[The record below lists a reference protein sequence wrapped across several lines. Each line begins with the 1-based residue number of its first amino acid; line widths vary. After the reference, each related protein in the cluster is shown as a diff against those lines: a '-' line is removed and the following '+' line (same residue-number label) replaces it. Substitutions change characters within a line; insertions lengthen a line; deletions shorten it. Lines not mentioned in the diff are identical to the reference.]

1 MKPIQ
6 LVLSA
11 FGPYVKRTVIDFSA
25 LGEEGLFLIAG
36 DTGAGKTTIFD
47 AISFALYGE
56 ASGGKEKRK
65 SKSFHSDYVSDQT
78 ETYVELTFRHRGE
91 TWWIRRNLEYQRP
104 AKKKKDGMET
114 TTRQAADAQMRNED
128 TGEEI
133 LRMDDVNRRVRELL
147 GLTQDQFTQTVMIA
161 QGDFLKILTASSDD
175 RKKLFRDL
183 FHTNLY
189 VDLQSRLQEK
199 NRACADEQKALEQ
212 DILNAE
218 GKIDPEAEFA
228 EREILL
234 SYCGQIQHTDALK
247 TLCALLARLIEQ
259 EKAAQEQARAQK
271 KEAADQIGAL
281 IAAVTEGER
290 VNRDFADWESKR
302 ARLAALTA
310 GQGEIDAQ
318 RAALAAARRAQQLET
333 DEALMRR
340 TRRDMDAQ
348 RAALSEAQAA
358 LEQAE
363 KALPEAE
370 TRMKE
375 AESRGGEIHALLAQA
390 KQMEDCLPVLGEVER
405 LKAALDTQKREL
417 QRLTADSSR
426 AQAAYIAAQN
436 SYYLSQAGLLAR
448 ELKAGQPCPV
458 CGSTAHPCPA
468 QITPK
473 TVTRQALEQ
482 AAQRRETA
490 EKAQS
495 DAATRLAAN
504 QAALD
509 EREDRLRA
517 LKIGADETQQ
527 RLAARIDAAHQAAA
541 DRQREIDAARSTYQ
555 ALDKRKTA
563 AQSAVDAAQK
573 QLAALEKDLRAQ
585 TEAFEQ
591 KRAAHGFEDEASYR
605 LAKRTNADIER
616 LDREIR
622 NYDEQK
628 RTLAAQSRELE
639 EKLSGRQKTD
649 LTALQNRRAA
659 ALDRQAKAENAEKA
673 MVRKLT
679 LHESAEREIRQANA
693 AIQKKRGKW
702 QIIQELYTCCAGIA
716 AGNPRAKLT
725 FEAYVQQYYFRFV
738 VAAANKRLTRLTDG
752 MFTLRVM
759 REAANR
765 VSQSGLDLEV
775 LDRSTGQAR
784 DVSTLSGGESFLASL
799 ALALGLSDAVQSQSG
814 QIRMDAMFIDEGFGS
829 LDENALRSSID
840 VLLELAD
847 GKRLIGIISHVQELE
862 ERIDKQI
869 VVTKTP
875 NGSTV
880 RMNV

>member
-11 FGPYVKRTVIDFSA
+11 FGPYVERTVIDFSA

-212 DILNAE
+212 VILSAE

-234 SYCGQIQHTDALK
+234 SYCGQIQHTDA
-247 TLCALLARLIEQ
+247 LCALLARLIEQ

-281 IAAVTEGER
+281 IAAVTEGGR

-348 RAALSEAQAA
+348 RTALSDAQAA

-426 AQAAYIAAQN
+426 AQAAYTAAQN

-468 QITPK
+468 QITPE

-482 AAQRRETA
+482 AAKRRETA

-504 QAALD
+504 RAALD

-517 LKIGADETQQ
+517 LKIGADETRQ

-628 RTLAAQSRELE
+628 RTLAAQTHELE
-639 EKLSGRQKTD
+639 DKLSGRQRTD
-649 LTALQNRRAA
+649 LAALQNRRAA

>member
-11 FGPYVKRTVIDFSA
+11 FGPYVERTVIDFSA

-212 DILNAE
+212 VILSAE

-234 SYCGQIQHTDALK
+234 SYCGQIQHTDA
-247 TLCALLARLIEQ
+247 LCALLARLIEQ

-405 LKAALDTQKREL
+405 LKAVLDTQKREL
-417 QRLTADSSR
+417 QRLTEDSSR
-426 AQAAYIAAQN
+426 AQAAYTAAQN

-468 QITPK
+468 QITPE

-482 AAQRRETA
+482 AAKRRETA

-504 QAALD
+504 RAALD

-517 LKIGADETQQ
+517 LKIRADETQQ

-541 DRQREIDAARSTYQ
+541 DRQREIDAARSAYQ

-622 NYDEQK
+622 NFDEQK
-628 RTLAAQSRELE
+628 RTLAAQTHELE
-639 EKLSGRQKTD
+639 EKLSGRQRTD
-649 LTALQNRRAA
+649 LAALQNRRAA

>member
-11 FGPYVKRTVIDFSA
+11 FGPYVERTVIDFSA

-212 DILNAE
+212 VILSAE

-234 SYCGQIQHTDALK
+234 SYCGQIQHTDA
-247 TLCALLARLIEQ
+247 LCALLARLIEQ

-348 RAALSEAQAA
+348 RAALSDAQAA

-363 KALPEAE
+363 KALPETE

-417 QRLTADSSR
+417 QRLTEDSSR

-468 QITPK
+468 QITPE

-482 AAQRRETA
+482 AAKRRETA

-504 QAALD
+504 RAALD

-517 LKIGADETQQ
+517 LKIGADETRQ

-541 DRQREIDAARSTYQ
+541 DRQREIDAARSAYQ

-573 QLAALEKDLRAQ
+573 QLEALEKDLRMQ

-628 RTLAAQSRELE
+628 RTLAAQTHELE
-639 EKLSGRQKTD
+639 EKLSGRQRTD
-649 LTALQNRRAA
+649 LAALQNRRAA

>member
-11 FGPYVKRTVIDFSA
+11 FGPYVERTVIDFSA

-212 DILNAE
+212 VILSAE

-234 SYCGQIQHTDALK
+234 SYCGQIQHTDAL
-247 TLCALLARLIEQ
+247 CALLARLIEQ
-259 EKAAQEQARAQK
+259 EKAAQEQAKAQK

-281 IAAVTEGER
+281 IAAMTEGER
-290 VNRDFADWESKR
+290 VNRDFADWESKK

-417 QRLTADSSR
+417 QRLTEASSR
-426 AQAAYIAAQN
+426 AQAAYTAAQN

-468 QITPK
+468 QITPE

-482 AAQRRETA
+482 AAKRRETA

-504 QAALD
+504 RAALD

-541 DRQREIDAARSTYQ
+541 DRQREIDAARSAYQ

-605 LAKRTNADIER
+605 LAKRTNAEIER

-622 NYDEQK
+622 NFDEQK

>member
-11 FGPYVKRTVIDFSA
+11 FGPYVERTVIDFSA

-212 DILNAE
+212 VILSAE

-234 SYCGQIQHTDALK
+234 SYCGQIQYTDA
-247 TLCALLARLIEQ
+247 LCALLARLIEQ

-290 VNRDFADWESKR
+290 VNRDFADWESKK

-348 RAALSEAQAA
+348 RAALSDAQAA

-417 QRLTADSSR
+417 QRLTEASSR
-426 AQAAYIAAQN
+426 AQAAYTAAQN

-468 QITPK
+468 QITPE

-517 LKIGADETQQ
+517 LKIGADETRQ

-541 DRQREIDAARSTYQ
+541 DRQREIDEARSAYQ
-555 ALDKRKTA
+555 TLDKRKTA

-605 LAKRTNADIER
+605 LAKRTNAEIER

-628 RTLAAQSRELE
+628 RTLAAQTHELE
-639 EKLSGRQKTD
+639 DKLSGRQRTD

>member
-1 MKPIQ
+1 MNWS
-6 LVLSA
+6 LA
-11 FGPYVKRTVIDFSA
+11 
-25 LGEEGLFLIAG
+25 
-36 DTGAGKTTIFD
+36 TIT
-47 AISFALYGE
+47 APAVE
-56 ASGGKEKRK
+56 P
-65 SKSFHSDYVSDQT
+65 VS
-78 ETYVELTFRHRGE
+78 L
-91 TWWIRRNLEYQRP
+91 
-104 AKKKKDGMET
+104 
-114 TTRQAADAQMRNED
+114 
-128 TGEEI
+128 
-133 LRMDDVNRRVRELL
+133 
-147 GLTQDQFTQTVMIA
+147 
-161 QGDFLKILTASSDD
+161 
-175 RKKLFRDL
+175 
-183 FHTNLY
+183 
-189 VDLQSRLQEK
+189 
-199 NRACADEQKALEQ
+199 
-212 DILNAE
+212 
-218 GKIDPEAEFA
+218 
-228 EREILL
+228 
-234 SYCGQIQHTDALK
+234 
-247 TLCALLARLIEQ
+247 
-259 EKAAQEQARAQK
+259 
-271 KEAADQIGAL
+271 
-281 IAAVTEGER
+281 
-290 VNRDFADWESKR
+290 
-302 ARLAALTA
+302 
-310 GQGEIDAQ
+310 
-318 RAALAAARRAQQLET
+318 
-333 DEALMRR
+333 DEA
-340 TRRDMDAQ
+340 
-348 RAALSEAQAA
+348 
-358 LEQAE
+358 
-363 KALPEAE
+363 
-370 TRMKE
+370 
-375 AESRGGEIHALLAQA
+375 
-390 KQMEDCLPVLGEVER
+390 KQ
-405 LKAALDTQKREL
+405 
-417 QRLTADSSR
+417 
-426 AQAAYIAAQN
+426 Y
-436 SYYLSQAGLLAR
+436 
-448 ELKAGQPCPV
+448 
-458 CGSTAHPCPA
+458 
-468 QITPK
+468 
-473 TVTRQALEQ
+473 
-482 AAQRRETA
+482 
-490 EKAQS
+490 
-495 DAATRLAAN
+495 
-504 QAALD
+504 
-509 EREDRLRA
+509 
-517 LKIGADETQQ
+517 
-527 RLAARIDAAHQAAA
+527 ARIDAAHQAAA
-541 DRQREIDAARSTYQ
+541 DRQRAIDAARSTYQ

-628 RTLAAQSRELE
+628 RTLAAQTHELE
-639 EKLSGRQKTD
+639 DKLSGRQRTD

-829 LDENALRSSID
+829 LDENALRSSTD

>member
-161 QGDFLKILTASSDD
+161 QGDFLKILTASSDE

-212 DILNAE
+212 TILNAE

-234 SYCGQIQHTDALK
+234 SYCGQIQHTDAL
-247 TLCALLARLIEQ
+247 CALLARLIAQ
-259 EKAAQEQARAQK
+259 EKAAQELAKAQK

-290 VNRDFADWESKR
+290 VNRDFADLESKK

-310 GQGEIDAQ
+310 GQGEIDAH

-426 AQAAYIAAQN
+426 AQAAYTVAQN

-448 ELKAGQPCPV
+448 ELKIGQPCPV

-468 QITPK
+468 QITPE

-482 AAQRRETA
+482 AAKRRETA

-504 QAALD
+504 RAALD

-517 LKIGADETQQ
+517 LKIEADETRQ
-527 RLAARIDAAHQAAA
+527 RLAARIDAAHRAAA
-541 DRQREIDAARSTYQ
+541 DRQREIDEARSAYQ

-591 KRAAHGFEDEASYR
+591 KRTAHGFEDEASYR
-605 LAKRTNADIER
+605 LAKRTDAEIER

-622 NYDEQK
+622 NFDEQK
-628 RTLAAQSRELE
+628 RTLAEQTHELE
-639 EKLSGRQKTD
+639 DKLSGRQRTD
-649 LTALQNRRAA
+649 LAALQNRRAA

>member
-11 FGPYVKRTVIDFSA
+11 FGPYVERTVIDFSA

-147 GLTQDQFTQTVMIA
+147 GLTQDQFAQTVMIA

-212 DILNAE
+212 VILSAE

-234 SYCGQIQHTDALK
+234 SYCGQIQHTDA
-247 TLCALLARLIEQ
+247 LCALLARLIEQ

-340 TRRDMDAQ
+340 TLRDMDAQ
-348 RAALSEAQAA
+348 RTALSDAQAA
-358 LEQAE
+358 LEQAK

-417 QRLTADSSR
+417 QRLTEDSSR
-426 AQAAYIAAQN
+426 AQAAYTAAQN

-468 QITPK
+468 QITPE

-504 QAALD
+504 RAALD

-517 LKIGADETQQ
+517 LKIGADETRQ

-541 DRQREIDAARSTYQ
+541 DRQREIDEARSTYQ

-605 LAKRTNADIER
+605 LAKRTNAEIER

-622 NYDEQK
+622 NFDEQK
-628 RTLAAQSRELE
+628 RTLAAQTHELE
-639 EKLSGRQKTD
+639 DKLSGRQRTD

>member
-11 FGPYVKRTVIDFSA
+11 FGPYVERTVIDFSA

-161 QGDFLKILTASSDD
+161 QGDFLKILTASSDE

-212 DILNAE
+212 VILSAE
-218 GKIDPEAEFA
+218 AKIDPEAEFA

-234 SYCGQIQHTDALK
+234 SYCGQIQHTDAL
-247 TLCALLARLIEQ
+247 CALLARLIEQ
-259 EKAAQEQARAQK
+259 EKAAQEQAKAQK

-290 VNRDFADWESKR
+290 VNRDFADWESKK

-348 RAALSEAQAA
+348 RAALSDAQAA

-417 QRLTADSSR
+417 QRLTEDSSR
-426 AQAAYIAAQN
+426 AQAAYTAAQN

-468 QITPK
+468 QITPE

-482 AAQRRETA
+482 AAKRRETA

-541 DRQREIDAARSTYQ
+541 DRQQEIDAARSAYQ

-628 RTLAAQSRELE
+628 RTLAAQTHELE
-639 EKLSGRQKTD
+639 DKLSGRQRTD
-649 LTALQNRRAA
+649 LAALQNRRAA

>member
-11 FGPYVKRTVIDFSA
+11 FGPYVERTVIDFSA

-212 DILNAE
+212 VILSAE

-234 SYCGQIQHTDALK
+234 SYCGQIQHTDA
-247 TLCALLARLIEQ
+247 LCALLARLIEQ

-375 AESRGGEIHALLAQA
+375 AESRSGEIHALLAQA

-426 AQAAYIAAQN
+426 AQAAYTAAQN

-468 QITPK
+468 QITPE

-504 QAALD
+504 RAALD

-517 LKIGADETQQ
+517 LKIGADETRQ

-541 DRQREIDAARSTYQ
+541 DRQREIDEARSAYQ

-628 RTLAAQSRELE
+628 RTLAAQTHELE
-639 EKLSGRQKTD
+639 DKLSGRQKTD

-659 ALDRQAKAENAEKA
+659 ALDRQAQAENAEKA
-673 MVRKLT
+673 LVRKLT

>member
-11 FGPYVKRTVIDFSA
+11 FGPYVERTVIDFSA

-78 ETYVELTFRHRGE
+78 ETYVEL

-212 DILNAE
+212 VILSAE

-234 SYCGQIQHTDALK
+234 SYCGQIQHTDAL
-247 TLCALLARLIEQ
+247 CALLARLIEQ
-259 EKAAQEQARAQK
+259 EKAAQEQARTQK

-310 GQGEIDAQ
+310 GQGEIDTQ

-417 QRLTADSSR
+417 QRLTEASSR
-426 AQAAYIAAQN
+426 AQAAYTAAQN

-468 QITPK
+468 QITPE

-504 QAALD
+504 RAALD

-517 LKIGADETQQ
+517 LKIGADETRQ

-541 DRQREIDAARSTYQ
+541 DRQREIDAARSAYQ

-573 QLAALEKDLRAQ
+573 QLAALEEDLRAQ

-605 LAKRTNADIER
+605 LAKRTNAEIER
-616 LDREIR
+616 LDRKIR
-622 NYDEQK
+622 NFDEQK
-628 RTLAAQSRELE
+628 RTLAAQTHELE
-639 EKLSGRQKTD
+639 DKLSGRQRTD
-649 LTALQNRRAA
+649 LAALQNRRAA

>member
-11 FGPYVKRTVIDFSA
+11 FGPYVERTVIDFSA

-212 DILNAE
+212 VILSAE

-234 SYCGQIQHTDALK
+234 SYCGQIQHTDAL
-247 TLCALLARLIEQ
+247 CALLARLIEH

-348 RAALSEAQAA
+348 RAALSDAQAA
-358 LEQAE
+358 LEQAK
-363 KALPEAE
+363 KALPETE

-417 QRLTADSSR
+417 QKLTEASSR
-426 AQAAYIAAQN
+426 AQAAYTAAQN

-448 ELKAGQPCPV
+448 ELKTGQPCPV

-468 QITPK
+468 QITPE

-517 LKIGADETQQ
+517 LKIGADETRQ

-541 DRQREIDAARSTYQ
+541 DRQREIDAARSAYQ
-555 ALDKRKTA
+555 TLDKRKTA

-628 RTLAAQSRELE
+628 RTLAAQTHELE
-639 EKLSGRQKTD
+639 EKLSGRQRTD

>member
-11 FGPYVKRTVIDFSA
+11 FGPYVERTVIDFSA

-212 DILNAE
+212 VILSAE

-234 SYCGQIQHTDALK
+234 SYCGQIQHTDA
-247 TLCALLARLIEQ
+247 LCALLARLIEQ

-348 RAALSEAQAA
+348 RTALSDAQAA
-358 LEQAE
+358 LEQAK

-417 QRLTADSSR
+417 QRLTEDSSR
-426 AQAAYIAAQN
+426 AQAAYTAAQN

-468 QITPK
+468 QITPE

-495 DAATRLAAN
+495 DAATRLAEN
-504 QAALD
+504 RVALD
-509 EREDRLRA
+509 EREGRLRA
-517 LKIGADETQQ
+517 LKIGADETRQ
-527 RLAARIDAAHQAAA
+527 RLAARIDATHQAAA
-541 DRQREIDAARSTYQ
+541 DRQREIDAARSAYQ

-639 EKLSGRQKTD
+639 EKLSGRQRTD
-649 LTALQNRRAA
+649 LAALQNRRAA

>member
-11 FGPYVKRTVIDFSA
+11 FGPYVERTVIDFSA

-212 DILNAE
+212 VILSAE

-234 SYCGQIQHTDALK
+234 SYCGQIQHTDALC
-247 TLCALLARLIEQ
+247 TLLARLIEQ

-290 VNRDFADWESKR
+290 VNRDFAEWESKR

-417 QRLTADSSR
+417 QRLTEASSR
-426 AQAAYIAAQN
+426 AQAAYTAAQN

-468 QITPK
+468 QITPE

-504 QAALD
+504 RAALD

-517 LKIGADETQQ
+517 LKIGADETRQ

-541 DRQREIDAARSTYQ
+541 DRQRAIDAARSAYQ

-573 QLAALEKDLRAQ
+573 QLAALEEDLRAQ

-628 RTLAAQSRELE
+628 RTLAAQTHELE
-639 EKLSGRQKTD
+639 EKLSGRQRTD

>member
-11 FGPYVKRTVIDFSA
+11 FGPYVERTVIDFSA

-161 QGDFLKILTASSDD
+161 QGDFLKILTASSDE

-212 DILNAE
+212 VILSAE

-234 SYCGQIQHTDALK
+234 SYCGQIQHTDA
-247 TLCALLARLIEQ
+247 LCALLARLIEQ

-290 VNRDFADWESKR
+290 VNRDFADWESKK

-405 LKAALDTQKREL
+405 LKAALDTQKRAL
-417 QRLTADSSR
+417 QRLTEDSSR
-426 AQAAYIAAQN
+426 AQAAYTAAQN

-468 QITPK
+468 QITPE

-517 LKIGADETQQ
+517 LKIRADETQQ
-527 RLAARIDAAHQAAA
+527 WLAARIDAAHQAAA
-541 DRQREIDAARSTYQ
+541 DRQREIDAARSAYQ

-639 EKLSGRQKTD
+639 DKLSGRQRTD
-649 LTALQNRRAA
+649 LAALQNRRAA

>member
-11 FGPYVKRTVIDFSA
+11 FGPYVERTVIDFSA

-161 QGDFLKILTASSDD
+161 QGDFLKILTASSDE

-212 DILNAE
+212 VILSAE

-234 SYCGQIQHTDALK
+234 SYCGQIQYTDA
-247 TLCALLARLIEQ
+247 LCALLARLIEQ
-259 EKAAQEQARAQK
+259 EKAAQEQAKAQK

-281 IAAVTEGER
+281 IAAMTEGER
-290 VNRDFADWESKR
+290 VNQDFTDWESKK

-405 LKAALDTQKREL
+405 LKAALDTQKRAL

-426 AQAAYIAAQN
+426 AQAAYTAAQN

-468 QITPK
+468 QITPE

-482 AAQRRETA
+482 AAKRRETA

-504 QAALD
+504 RAALD

-517 LKIGADETQQ
+517 LKIGADETRQ

-541 DRQREIDAARSTYQ
+541 DRQRAIDAARSAYQ

>member
-1 MKPIQ
+1 MKPMQ

-11 FGPYVKRTVIDFSA
+11 FGPYVERTVIDFSA

-161 QGDFLKILTASSDD
+161 QGDFLKILTASSDE

-212 DILNAE
+212 VILSAE

-234 SYCGQIQHTDALK
+234 SYCGQIQYTDA
-247 TLCALLARLIEQ
+247 LCALLARLIEQ

-290 VNRDFADWESKR
+290 VNRDFADWESKK

-363 KALPEAE
+363 KALPETE

-417 QRLTADSSR
+417 QRLTEDSSR
-426 AQAAYIAAQN
+426 AQAAYTAAQN

-468 QITPK
+468 QITPE

-482 AAQRRETA
+482 AAKRRETA

-517 LKIGADETQQ
+517 LKIGADETRQ

-541 DRQREIDAARSTYQ
+541 DRQREIDAARSAYQ
-555 ALDKRKTA
+555 TLDKRKTA

-628 RTLAAQSRELE
+628 RTLAAQTHELE
-639 EKLSGRQKTD
+639 DKLSGRQRTD
-649 LTALQNRRAA
+649 LAALQNRRAA

>member
-11 FGPYVKRTVIDFSA
+11 FGPYVERTVIDFSA

-212 DILNAE
+212 VILSAE

-234 SYCGQIQHTDALK
+234 SYCGQIQYTDA
-247 TLCALLARLIEQ
+247 LCALLARLIEQ

-348 RAALSEAQAA
+348 RAALSDAQAA

-363 KALPEAE
+363 KALPETE

-426 AQAAYIAAQN
+426 AQAAYTAAQN

-468 QITPK
+468 QITPE

-504 QAALD
+504 RAALD
-509 EREDRLRA
+509 ERENRLRA
-517 LKIGADETQQ
+517 LKIEADETRQ

-541 DRQREIDAARSTYQ
+541 DRQREIDAARSAYQ

-573 QLAALEKDLRAQ
+573 QLAALEEDLRVQ

-628 RTLAAQSRELE
+628 RTLAAQTHELE
-639 EKLSGRQKTD
+639 DKLSGRQRTD
-649 LTALQNRRAA
+649 LAALQNRRAA

>member
-11 FGPYVKRTVIDFSA
+11 FGPYVERTVIDFSA

-161 QGDFLKILTASSDD
+161 QGDFLKILTASSDE

-212 DILNAE
+212 TILSAE

-234 SYCGQIQHTDALK
+234 SYCGQIQHTDAL
-247 TLCALLARLIEQ
+247 CALLARLIEQ
-259 EKAAQEQARAQK
+259 EKAAQELAKAQK

-370 TRMKE
+370 ARMKE

-417 QRLTADSSR
+417 QRLTEASSR
-426 AQAAYIAAQN
+426 AQAAYTVAQN

-448 ELKAGQPCPV
+448 ELKVGQPCPV

-468 QITPK
+468 QITPE

-482 AAQRRETA
+482 AAKRRETA

-495 DAATRLAAN
+495 DAATRLAEN
-504 QAALD
+504 QVALD
-509 EREDRLRA
+509 ERENRLRA
-517 LKIGADETQQ
+517 LKIGADETRQ

-541 DRQREIDAARSTYQ
+541 DRQRTIDAARSAYQ

-573 QLAALEKDLRAQ
+573 RLAALEKDLRAQ

-605 LAKRTNADIER
+605 LAKRTDAEIER

-622 NYDEQK
+622 NFDEQK
-628 RTLAAQSRELE
+628 RTLAAQTRELE
-639 EKLSGRQKTD
+639 DKLSGRQKTD

-679 LHESAEREIRQANA
+679 LHESADREIRQANA

-880 RMNV
+880 RMNA

>member
-11 FGPYVKRTVIDFSA
+11 FGPYVERTVIDFSA

-212 DILNAE
+212 VILSAE

-234 SYCGQIQHTDALK
+234 SYCGQIQHTDALC
-247 TLCALLARLIEQ
+247 TLLARLIEQ

-290 VNRDFADWESKR
+290 VNRDFAEWESKR

-348 RAALSEAQAA
+348 RAALSDAQAA

-417 QRLTADSSR
+417 QRLTEDSSR
-426 AQAAYIAAQN
+426 AQAAYTAAQN

-468 QITPK
+468 QITPE

-482 AAQRRETA
+482 AAKRRETA

-517 LKIGADETQQ
+517 LKIGADETRQ

-541 DRQREIDAARSTYQ
+541 DRQREIDEARSAYQ

-605 LAKRTNADIER
+605 LAKRTNAEIER

-622 NYDEQK
+622 NFDEQK
-628 RTLAAQSRELE
+628 RTLAAQTHELE
-639 EKLSGRQKTD
+639 DKLSGRQRTD
-649 LTALQNRRAA
+649 LAALQNRRAA

>member
-212 DILNAE
+212 VILSAE

-234 SYCGQIQHTDALK
+234 SYCGQIQHTDA
-247 TLCALLARLIEQ
+247 LCALLARLIEQ

-426 AQAAYIAAQN
+426 AQAAYTAAQN

-468 QITPK
+468 QITPE

-482 AAQRRETA
+482 AAKRRETA

-517 LKIGADETQQ
+517 LKIGADETRQ
-527 RLAARIDAAHQAAA
+527 RLAARIDAAHQAVA
-541 DRQREIDAARSTYQ
+541 DRQREIDEARSAYQ

-628 RTLAAQSRELE
+628 RTLAAQTHELE
-639 EKLSGRQKTD
+639 DKLSGRQRTD
-649 LTALQNRRAA
+649 LAALQNRRAA

>member
-11 FGPYVKRTVIDFSA
+11 FGPYVERTVIDFSA

-212 DILNAE
+212 VILSAE

-234 SYCGQIQHTDALK
+234 SYCGQIQHTDA
-247 TLCALLARLIEQ
+247 LCALLARLIEQ

-290 VNRDFADWESKR
+290 VNRDFADWESKK

-348 RAALSEAQAA
+348 RTALSDAQAA
-358 LEQAE
+358 LEQAK

-426 AQAAYIAAQN
+426 AQAAYTAAQN

-468 QITPK
+468 QITPE

-504 QAALD
+504 RAALD

-517 LKIGADETQQ
+517 LKIEADETRQ

-541 DRQREIDAARSTYQ
+541 DRQREIDEARSAYQ
-555 ALDKRKTA
+555 TLDKRKTA

-622 NYDEQK
+622 NFDEQK
-628 RTLAAQSRELE
+628 RTLAAQTHELE
-639 EKLSGRQKTD
+639 DKLSGRQRTD
-649 LTALQNRRAA
+649 LAALQNRRAA

>member
-11 FGPYVKRTVIDFSA
+11 FGPYVERTVIDFSA

-161 QGDFLKILTASSDD
+161 QGDFLKILTASSDE

-212 DILNAE
+212 TILNAE

-234 SYCGQIQHTDALK
+234 SYCGQIQHTDA
-247 TLCALLARLIEQ
+247 LCALLARLIEQ

-340 TRRDMDAQ
+340 TRRDMDVQ

-370 TRMKE
+370 ARMKE

-405 LKAALDTQKREL
+405 LKAALDTQKRAL

-426 AQAAYIAAQN
+426 AQAAYTAAQN

-468 QITPK
+468 QITPE

-482 AAQRRETA
+482 AAKRRETA

-504 QAALD
+504 RAALD

-517 LKIGADETQQ
+517 LKIGADETRQ

-541 DRQREIDAARSTYQ
+541 DRQREIDAARSAYQ
-555 ALDKRKTA
+555 TLDKRKTA

-605 LAKRTNADIER
+605 LAKRTNAEIER

-628 RTLAAQSRELE
+628 RTLAAQTHELE

-679 LHESAEREIRQANA
+679 LHESADREIRQANA

>member
-11 FGPYVKRTVIDFSA
+11 FGPYVERTVIDFSA

-212 DILNAE
+212 VILSAE

-234 SYCGQIQHTDALK
+234 SYCGQIQHTDA
-247 TLCALLARLIEQ
+247 LCALLARLIEQ

-302 ARLAALTA
+302 ARLAALTD

-426 AQAAYIAAQN
+426 AQAAYTAAQN

-468 QITPK
+468 QITPE

-482 AAQRRETA
+482 AAKRRETA

-517 LKIGADETQQ
+517 LKIGADETRQ

-541 DRQREIDAARSTYQ
+541 NCQREIDAARSAYQ

-573 QLAALEKDLRAQ
+573 QLAALEKDLRTQ

-628 RTLAAQSRELE
+628 RTLAAQTHELE
-639 EKLSGRQKTD
+639 DKLSGRQRTD

>member
-11 FGPYVKRTVIDFSA
+11 FGPYVERTVIDFSA

-147 GLTQDQFTQTVMIA
+147 GLTQDQFAQTVMIA

-212 DILNAE
+212 VILSAE

-234 SYCGQIQHTDALK
+234 SYCGQIQHTDA
-247 TLCALLARLIEQ
+247 LCALLARLIEQ

-363 KALPEAE
+363 KALPETE

-417 QRLTADSSR
+417 QRLTEDSSR
-426 AQAAYIAAQN
+426 AQAAYTAAQN

-468 QITPK
+468 QITPE

-482 AAQRRETA
+482 AAKRRETA

-495 DAATRLAAN
+495 DAAMRLAAN
-504 QAALD
+504 RAALD

-541 DRQREIDAARSTYQ
+541 DRQRAIDEARSAYQ
-555 ALDKRKTA
+555 TLDKRKTA

-591 KRAAHGFEDEASYR
+591 KRTAHGFEDEASYR
-605 LAKRTNADIER
+605 LAKRTDAEIER

-622 NYDEQK
+622 NFDEQK
-628 RTLAAQSRELE
+628 RMLAAQTHELE
-639 EKLSGRQKTD
+639 DKLSGKQRTD

>member
-11 FGPYVKRTVIDFSA
+11 FGPYVERTVIDFSA

-65 SKSFHSDYVSDQT
+65 SRSFHSDYVSDQT

-212 DILNAE
+212 VILSAE

-234 SYCGQIQHTDALK
+234 SYCGQIQHTDAL
-247 TLCALLARLIEQ
+247 CALLARLIEQ
-259 EKAAQEQARAQK
+259 EKAAQEQAKAQK

-281 IAAVTEGER
+281 IAAMTEGER
-290 VNRDFADWESKR
+290 VNRDFADWESKK

-348 RAALSEAQAA
+348 RAALSDAQAA

-426 AQAAYIAAQN
+426 AQAAYTAAQN

-468 QITPK
+468 QITPE

-482 AAQRRETA
+482 AAKRRETA

-504 QAALD
+504 QSALD

-517 LKIGADETQQ
+517 LKIGADETRQ

-541 DRQREIDAARSTYQ
+541 DRQRAIDATRSAYQ

-573 QLAALEKDLRAQ
+573 QLAALEKDLRVQ

-605 LAKRTNADIER
+605 LAKRTDADIER

-628 RTLAAQSRELE
+628 RTLAAQTHELE
-639 EKLSGRQKTD
+639 DKLSGRQRTD
-649 LTALQNRRAA
+649 LAALQNRRAA

>member
-11 FGPYVKRTVIDFSA
+11 FGPYVERTVIDFSA

-212 DILNAE
+212 TILREE

-234 SYCGQIQHTDALK
+234 SYCGQIQHTDAL
-247 TLCALLARLIEQ
+247 CALLVRLIEQ

-417 QRLTADSSR
+417 QRLTEASSR
-426 AQAAYIAAQN
+426 AQAAYTAAQN

-468 QITPK
+468 QITPE

-541 DRQREIDAARSTYQ
+541 DRQREIDAARSAYQ
-555 ALDKRKTA
+555 TLDKRKTA

-628 RTLAAQSRELE
+628 RTLAAQTHELE
-639 EKLSGRQKTD
+639 DKLSGRQRTD

>member
-11 FGPYVKRTVIDFSA
+11 FGPYVERTVIDFSA

-199 NRACADEQKALEQ
+199 NRACADEQKSLEQ
-212 DILNAE
+212 VILSAE

-234 SYCGQIQHTDALK
+234 SYCGQIQHTDA
-247 TLCALLARLIEQ
+247 LCALLARLIEQ

-290 VNRDFADWESKR
+290 VNRDFADWESKS

-426 AQAAYIAAQN
+426 AQAAYTAAQN

-468 QITPK
+468 QITPE

-482 AAQRRETA
+482 AAKRRETA

-504 QAALD
+504 QSALD

-517 LKIGADETQQ
+517 LKIGADETRQ

-541 DRQREIDAARSTYQ
+541 DRQRAIDATRSAYQ

-573 QLAALEKDLRAQ
+573 QLAALEKDLRVQ

-605 LAKRTNADIER
+605 LAKRTDADIER

-628 RTLAAQSRELE
+628 RTLAAQTHELE
-639 EKLSGRQKTD
+639 DKLSGRQRTD
-649 LTALQNRRAA
+649 LAALQNRRAA

-679 LHESAEREIRQANA
+679 LHESAEREIN
-693 AIQKKRGKW
+693 
-702 QIIQELYTCCAGIA
+702 
-716 AGNPRAKLT
+716 
-725 FEAYVQQYYFRFV
+725 RF
-738 VAAANKRLTRLTDG
+738 
-752 MFTLRVM
+752 
-759 REAANR
+759 
-765 VSQSGLDLEV
+765 SC
-775 LDRSTGQAR
+775 STGSFFCSGA
-784 DVSTLSGGESFLASL
+784 LSM
-799 ALALGLSDAVQSQSG
+799 SDSEV
-814 QIRMDAMFIDEGFGS
+814 
-829 LDENALRSSID
+829 
-840 VLLELAD
+840 
-847 GKRLIGIISHVQELE
+847 
-862 ERIDKQI
+862 RI
-869 VVTKTP
+869 
-875 NGSTV
+875 
-880 RMNV
+880 

>member
-11 FGPYVKRTVIDFSA
+11 FGPYVERTVIDFSA

-189 VDLQSRLQEK
+189 VDLQNRLQEK

-212 DILNAE
+212 VILSAE

-234 SYCGQIQHTDALK
+234 SYCGQIQHTDAL
-247 TLCALLARLIEQ
+247 CALLARLIAQ

-290 VNRDFADWESKR
+290 VNLDFADWESKK

-348 RAALSEAQAA
+348 RAALSDAQAA

-417 QRLTADSSR
+417 QGLTADSSR
-426 AQAAYIAAQN
+426 AQAAYTAAQN

-448 ELKAGQPCPV
+448 GLKAGQPCPV

-468 QITPK
+468 QITPE

-517 LKIGADETQQ
+517 LKIGADETRQ

-541 DRQREIDAARSTYQ
+541 DRQRAIDAARSAYQ

-573 QLAALEKDLRAQ
+573 QLAALEEDLRAQ

-628 RTLAAQSRELE
+628 RTLAAQTHELE
-639 EKLSGRQKTD
+639 DKLSGRQKTD

>member
-11 FGPYVKRTVIDFSA
+11 FGPYVERTVIDFSA

-212 DILNAE
+212 VILSAE

-234 SYCGQIQHTDALK
+234 SYCGQIQHTDA
-247 TLCALLARLIEQ
+247 LCALLARLIEQ

-417 QRLTADSSR
+417 QRLTEASSR
-426 AQAAYIAAQN
+426 AQAAYTAAQN

-468 QITPK
+468 QITPE

-504 QAALD
+504 RAALD

-517 LKIGADETQQ
+517 LKIGADETRQ

-541 DRQREIDAARSTYQ
+541 DRQRAIDAARSAYQ

-573 QLAALEKDLRAQ
+573 QLAALEEDLRAQ

-628 RTLAAQSRELE
+628 RTLAAQTHELE
-639 EKLSGRQKTD
+639 EKLSGRQRTD

-880 RMNV
+880 RINV

>member
-11 FGPYVKRTVIDFSA
+11 FGPYVERTVIDFSA

-212 DILNAE
+212 VILSAE

-234 SYCGQIQHTDALK
+234 SYCGQIQHTDA
-247 TLCALLARLIEQ
+247 LCALLARLIEQ

-348 RAALSEAQAA
+348 RAALSDAQAA
-358 LEQAE
+358 LEQAK

-417 QRLTADSSR
+417 QRLTADSGR

-468 QITPK
+468 QITPE

-517 LKIGADETQQ
+517 LKIGADETRQ
-527 RLAARIDAAHQAAA
+527 RLAVRIDAAHQAAA
-541 DRQREIDAARSTYQ
+541 DRQREIDAARSAYQ
-555 ALDKRKTA
+555 TLDKRKTA

-628 RTLAAQSRELE
+628 RTLAAQTHELE
-639 EKLSGRQKTD
+639 DKLSGRQRTD
-649 LTALQNRRAA
+649 LAALQNRRAA

-725 FEAYVQQYYFRFV
+725 FEAYAQQYYFRFV

>member
-11 FGPYVKRTVIDFSA
+11 FGPYVERTVIDFSA

-212 DILNAE
+212 VILSAE

-234 SYCGQIQHTDALK
+234 SYCGQIQHTDAL
-247 TLCALLARLIEQ
+247 CALLARLIEQ
-259 EKAAQEQARAQK
+259 EKAAQEQAKAQK

-281 IAAVTEGER
+281 IAAVTDGER
-290 VNRDFADWESKR
+290 VNRDFADWESKK

-340 TRRDMDAQ
+340 TRRDMDAR

-426 AQAAYIAAQN
+426 AQAAYTAAQN

-468 QITPK
+468 QITPE

-541 DRQREIDAARSTYQ
+541 DRQREIDAARSAYQ

-573 QLAALEKDLRAQ
+573 QLAALEEDLRVQ

-622 NYDEQK
+622 NFDEQK
-628 RTLAAQSRELE
+628 RTLAAQTHELE
-639 EKLSGRQKTD
+639 DKLSGRQRTD
-649 LTALQNRRAA
+649 LAALQNRRAA

-673 MVRKLT
+673 MVSKLT

>member
-11 FGPYVKRTVIDFSA
+11 FGPYVERTVIDFSA

-212 DILNAE
+212 VILSAE

-234 SYCGQIQHTDALK
+234 SYCGQIQHTDA
-247 TLCALLARLIEQ
+247 LCALLARLIEQ

-375 AESRGGEIHALLAQA
+375 AESRSGEIHALLAQA

-417 QRLTADSSR
+417 QRLTEDSSR
-426 AQAAYIAAQN
+426 AQAAYTAAQN

-468 QITPK
+468 QITPE

-482 AAQRRETA
+482 AAKRRETA

-504 QAALD
+504 RAALD
-509 EREDRLRA
+509 EREGRLRT
-517 LKIGADETQQ
+517 LKIGADETRQ

-541 DRQREIDAARSTYQ
+541 DRQRAIDAARSAYQ

-622 NYDEQK
+622 NFDEQK
-628 RTLAAQSRELE
+628 RTLAAQTHELE
-639 EKLSGRQKTD
+639 DKLSGRQRTD
-649 LTALQNRRAA
+649 LAALQNRRAA

>member
-11 FGPYVKRTVIDFSA
+11 FGPYVERTVIDFSA

-65 SKSFHSDYVSDQT
+65 SRSFHSDYVSDQT

-212 DILNAE
+212 VILSAD

-234 SYCGQIQHTDALK
+234 SYCGQIQHTDA
-247 TLCALLARLIEQ
+247 LCALLARLIEQ

-363 KALPEAE
+363 KALPETE

-417 QRLTADSSR
+417 QRLTEASSR
-426 AQAAYIAAQN
+426 AQVAYTAAQN

-468 QITPK
+468 QITPE

-517 LKIGADETQQ
+517 LKIGADETRQ

-541 DRQREIDAARSTYQ
+541 DRQREIDAARSAYQ

-573 QLAALEKDLRAQ
+573 QLAALEKDLRMQ

-622 NYDEQK
+622 NFDEQK
-628 RTLAAQSRELE
+628 RTLAAQTHELE
-639 EKLSGRQKTD
+639 DKLSGRQRTD

>member
-11 FGPYVKRTVIDFSA
+11 FGPYVERTVIDFSA

-65 SKSFHSDYVSDQT
+65 SRSFHSDYVSDQT

-212 DILNAE
+212 VILSAE

-234 SYCGQIQHTDALK
+234 SYCGQIQHTDA
-247 TLCALLARLIEQ
+247 LCALLARLIEQ

-290 VNRDFADWESKR
+290 VNRDFADWESKK

-417 QRLTADSSR
+417 QRLTEASSR
-426 AQAAYIAAQN
+426 AQVAYTAAQN

-468 QITPK
+468 QITPE

-504 QAALD
+504 RAALD

-517 LKIGADETQQ
+517 LKIGADETRQ

-541 DRQREIDAARSTYQ
+541 DRQRAIDAARSAYQ

-622 NYDEQK
+622 NFDEQK
-628 RTLAAQSRELE
+628 RTLAAQTHELE
-639 EKLSGRQKTD
+639 DKLSGRQRTD

>member
-11 FGPYVKRTVIDFSA
+11 FGPYVERTVIDFSA

-212 DILNAE
+212 VILSAE

-234 SYCGQIQHTDALK
+234 SYCGQIQHTDA
-247 TLCALLARLIEQ
+247 LCALLARLIEQ

-290 VNRDFADWESKR
+290 VNRDFADWESKK

-340 TRRDMDAQ
+340 TLRDMDAQ
-348 RAALSEAQAA
+348 RAALSDAQAA

-390 KQMEDCLPVLGEVER
+390 KQMEDCLPVLDEVER

-426 AQAAYIAAQN
+426 AQAAYTAAQN

-468 QITPK
+468 QITPE

-517 LKIGADETQQ
+517 LKIEADETRQ

-541 DRQREIDAARSTYQ
+541 DRQREIDAARSAYQ
-555 ALDKRKTA
+555 TLDKRKTA

-628 RTLAAQSRELE
+628 RTLAAQTHELE
-639 EKLSGRQKTD
+639 DKLSGRQRTD

>member
-6 LVLSA
+6 LILSA
-11 FGPYVKRTVIDFSA
+11 FGPYVERTVIDFSA

-212 DILNAE
+212 VILSAE

-234 SYCGQIQHTDALK
+234 SYCGQIQHTDA
-247 TLCALLARLIEQ
+247 LCALLARLIEQ

-310 GQGEIDAQ
+310 GQSEIDAQ

-417 QRLTADSSR
+417 QRLTEDSSR
-426 AQAAYIAAQN
+426 AQAAYTAAQN

-468 QITPK
+468 QITPE

-517 LKIGADETQQ
+517 LKIGADETRQ

-541 DRQREIDAARSTYQ
+541 DRQREIDAARSAYQ
-555 ALDKRKTA
+555 TLDKRKTA

-605 LAKRTNADIER
+605 LAKRTNAEIER

-628 RTLAAQSRELE
+628 RTLAAQTHELE
-639 EKLSGRQKTD
+639 DKLSGRQRTD

>member
-11 FGPYVKRTVIDFSA
+11 FGPYVERTVIDFSA

-212 DILNAE
+212 VILSAE

-234 SYCGQIQHTDALK
+234 SYCGQIQHTDA
-247 TLCALLARLIEQ
+247 LCALLARLIEQ

-417 QRLTADSSR
+417 QRLTEDSSR
-426 AQAAYIAAQN
+426 AQATYTAAQN

-468 QITPK
+468 QITPE

-541 DRQREIDAARSTYQ
+541 DRQREIDAARSAYQ

-573 QLAALEKDLRAQ
+573 QLAALEEDLRVQ

-591 KRAAHGFEDEASYR
+591 KRTAHGFEDEASYR
-605 LAKRTNADIER
+605 LAKRTNAEIER

-622 NYDEQK
+622 NFDEQK

>member
-189 VDLQSRLQEK
+189 VDLQNRLQEK

-212 DILNAE
+212 VILSAE

-234 SYCGQIQHTDALK
+234 SYCGQIQHTDA
-247 TLCALLARLIEQ
+247 LCALLARLIEQ

-290 VNRDFADWESKR
+290 VNRDFADWESKK

-348 RAALSEAQAA
+348 RAALSDAQAA

-363 KALPEAE
+363 KALPETE

-426 AQAAYIAAQN
+426 AQAAYTAAQN

-468 QITPK
+468 QITPE

-482 AAQRRETA
+482 AAKRRETA

-504 QAALD
+504 RAALD

-517 LKIGADETQQ
+517 LKIEADETRQ

-541 DRQREIDAARSTYQ
+541 DRQRAIDEARSAYQ

-573 QLAALEKDLRAQ
+573 QLAALEEDLRAQ
-585 TEAFEQ
+585 TEAFGQ
-591 KRAAHGFEDEASYR
+591 KRMAHGFEDEASYR
-605 LAKRTNADIER
+605 LAKRTNAEIER

-622 NYDEQK
+622 NFDEQK
-628 RTLAAQSRELE
+628 RTLAAQTHELE
-639 EKLSGRQKTD
+639 DKLSGRQRTD
-649 LTALQNRRAA
+649 LAALQNRRAA